1 MDKVQTIEM
10 TESVESDEEI
20 SISYVVEKVQASP
33 NLDFTSGPSNYYSD
47 SSGRRPTNCCNCSR

>member
-1 MDKVQTIEM
+1 MEKSHTVETA
-10 TESVESDEEI
+10 ESQRLDEEI
-20 SISYVVEKVQASP
+20 SISYVVEQEQASP